1 MKSGA
6 GTRQHDSR
14 PAWDK
19 HGSAGGESIDRKRRA
34 AFAGGDVAGLQET
47 TILSSKNSH
56 PRPAGHVRVA
66 AAAIGLLS
74 ILLAAGLS
82 VLGIL
87 ERVNGAIAKG
97 LLAGKATG
105 VPKMLPE
112 WLVWCAAVL
121 LAFGLSFA
129 ILNVAGTWRRCVLW
143 LTTVVLVAG
152 WAPVLSLAAHAP
164 DIAAPLIATFWSG
177 VCALVYAGN
186 HRLPC
191 DPMNHPTSTVTADEA
206 R

>member
-1 MKSGA
+1 MKRCADPIHPGA
-6 GTRQHDSR
+6 R
-14 PAWDK
+14 PCRDK
-19 HGSAGGESIDRKRRA
+19 HGSAGGESIDRERRA
-34 AFAGGDVAGLQET
+34 AFAGGNVARLQET
-47 TILSSKNSH
+47 TILSSRNSH
-56 PRPAGHVRVA
+56 PRPVGHVRVA

-87 ERVNGAIAKG
+87 ERVNGWITKG
-97 LLAGKATG
+97 LLASNATAF
-105 VPKMLPE
+105 PKSLPE
-112 WLVWCAAVL
+112 WSVWLAVGL

-129 ILNVAGTWRRCVLW
+129 ILSVPGTWRRGVLW
-143 LTTVVLVAG
+143 ITAVVLAAG

-164 DIAAPLIATFWSG
+164 DIAAPFIATVWSG

-191 DPMNHPTSTVTADEA
+191 DKTNRPTPTVITDEA